1 MAESGESDETIS
13 NLSDALQ
20 SGRKI
25 EAIKL
30 CRELTGLGLKD
41 AKEYVEKLEAEL
53 RKENPDTFPEAKGC
67 ISVLALGVHFDGH
80 GNLGH
85 LGSCELRKSDRS
97 I

>member
-1 MAESGESDETIS
+1 MVESGESDETILK
-13 NLSDALQ
+13 LSDALQ

-53 RKENPDTFPEAKGC
+53 RKETPDAFHEAKGC
-67 ISVLALGVHFDGH
+67 MSVLALGFISTVTA
-80 GNLGH
+80 
-85 LGSCELRKSDRS
+85 
-97 I
+97 IWAI